1 VGDHADRVRERM
13 AEDGRGPSWQ
23 LLDPPARIVLRCILS
38 LDPEVVQPDGF
49 DPSRH
54 EVFAECLV
62 EEF

>member
-1 VGDHADRVRERM
+1 M